1 MLIIIA
7 TFNVQNFSLVVLA
20 YDTVQLTCFFAINS
34 SADGCNVAYKST
46 LSQTVT
52 VFIPKNEHD
61 AKVTTNY
68 TGIPEGLHTFSVY
81 DVVDGVSNVLLAAL
95 NGLEYNIVYS
105 RSSTVATGKIS
116 AITVMHYLMPII
128 IFNFIGTNVTSLH
141 APSDSIPLLVPSA
154 TVSLSSPSSAVA
166 CTDNSSSDGVHHH
179 G

>member
-1 MLIIIA
+1 MVVLIIIA
-7 TFNVQNFSLVVLA
+7 TFNVQNFSLVTLA
-20 YDTVQLTCFFAINS
+20 DDTVQLTCSFAINS

-46 LSQTVT
+46 HSQTVT

-61 AKVTTNY
+61 AKATTNY

-81 DVVDGVSNVLLAAL
+81 DVIDGVSNVSLAAL

-154 TVSLSSPSSAVA
+154 TASLSSPSSVA
-166 CTDNSSSDGVHHH
+166 YTDNSSSDGVYH